1 FASSTTVDA
10 ALTTTVSSIVPTFRS
25 GLTVAVNC
33 AGSSMPSRFTD
44 EKPGSVNVTVHTP
57 GRKSV
62 SLYWPGASV
71 VAVRTRSISAGLAAS
86 TVTPGST
93 APLVSRT
100 TPAMPVVCAN
110 ATCVETT
117 YAKAAMQDRRTYLR
131 IATSLVESKVT
142 LPPLAPVSRSQL
154 SKDCDGSAHSSIWRA
169 PRSDLCL

>member
-1 FASSTTVDA
+1 LLLTPTVMTPIVDQFFDVGIVAIVSWLITCRLMTFCTSTTGDA

-44 EKPGSVNVTVHTP
+44 EKPGSVNVTVYTP

-62 SLYWPGASV
+62 ILYWPWASV

-110 ATCVETT
+110 ARCVEIT
-117 YAKAAMQDRRTYLR
+117 YATAAMQDRRTYLR
-131 IATSLVESKVT
+131 IATS
-142 LPPLAPVSRSQL
+142 
-154 SKDCDGSAHSSIWRA
+154 
-169 PRSDLCL
+169 